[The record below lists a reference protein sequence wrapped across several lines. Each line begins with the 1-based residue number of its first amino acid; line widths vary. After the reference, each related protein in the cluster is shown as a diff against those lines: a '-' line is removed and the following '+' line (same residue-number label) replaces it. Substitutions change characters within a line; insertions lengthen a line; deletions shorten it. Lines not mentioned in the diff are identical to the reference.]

1 MNVNRKEICRLCY
14 YETVDTTD
22 IFGEKGTA
30 FDYIGKISKYLY
42 FSVMQCIFEK
52 EKKKKDFL
60 FSLEI
65 CIFFSS
71 SLQVS
76 NDDALPKT
84 VCWMCTQHLETFHRF
99 YEKVY
104 FTFYFFKF
112 NSTLQIFL
120 CR

>member
-52 EKKKKDFL
+52 EKKKRKILYSVWKFA
-60 FSLEI
+60 
-65 CIFFSS
+65 FFFFISS
-71 SLQVS
+71 G
-76 NDDALPKT
+76 
-84 VCWMCTQHLETFHRF
+84 
-99 YEKVY
+99 
-104 FTFYFFKF
+104 FK
-112 NSTLQIFL
+112 
-120 CR
+120 